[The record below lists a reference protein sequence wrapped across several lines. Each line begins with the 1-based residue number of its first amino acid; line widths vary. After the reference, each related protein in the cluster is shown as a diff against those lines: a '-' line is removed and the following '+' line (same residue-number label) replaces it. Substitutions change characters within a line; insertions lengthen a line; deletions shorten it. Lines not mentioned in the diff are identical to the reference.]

1 MCITM
6 AGLEVGGKR
15 AEETETEVGSQQRMD
30 NTPPLDQHTLH
41 INWQQD
47 DTAKKANG
55 RNCMINTLNTLC
67 VVLSY

>member
-6 AGLEVGGKR
+6 AGLEVEGKIG
-15 AEETETEVGSQQRMD
+15 EETETEVGSQQRVD

-47 DTAKKANG
+47 DTAKKSNG
-55 RNCMINTLNTLC
+55 TN
-67 VVLSY
+67 

>member
-6 AGLEVGGKR
+6 AGQKVSGET
-15 AEETETEVGSQQRMD
+15 AEETETEVGSQQRVD

-47 DTAKKANG
+47 DTAKKSNG
-55 RNCMINTLNTLC
+55 TN
-67 VVLSY
+67 